1 MPPDECIPLS
11 HMLEQFLLCHI
22 IQTIFFSIFF
32 LLLIVA
38 AKLSFIINR
47 ESRIIFLRIVRIS
60 SLVAFPSKKAEYT
73 FALQIIS
80 SILKSIKLSL
90 KMVNLFQVLLAVC
103 HKLIQQILYTQWN
116 GFSPH
121 FYRFIHTVSHKK
133 CSKGSFGVSR
143 TSIC

>member
-1 MPPDECIPLS
+1 MLSTLSYVRIVPLVS
-11 HMLEQFLLCHI
+11 YYTDYLLA
-22 IQTIFFSIFF
+22 FFF
-32 LLLIVA
+32 LLLTAA

-80 SILKSIKLSL
+80 SILESIKFSL
-90 KMVNLFQVLLAVC
+90 KMVNLLQVLLAAC

-116 GFSPH
+116 RIISH
-121 FYRFIHTVSHKK
+121 FYRFTHTVSYKK
-133 CSKGSFGVSR
+133 CSKGAFGVSR